1 MAVSSLRCRRAAL
14 LLLALVVCARSA
26 DAPKAQAPTLN
37 GLQRLIAGEPLPS
50 NAVSNVAARRAA
62 AASGARLRVVPG
74 RVLVKTDGTQ
84 PSTSLASL
92 AGRVGARAVTPK
104 AGGDFSILTLAP
116 DVDVRAV
123 ARELAAQ
130 PGVVYAEPDAIAYLT
145 YVPNDP
151 DYSFQ
156 WNFKKL
162 DMERTWDINRGGQS
176 SLVVAVI
183 DSGVAY
189 LDSGMFREASDLVGT
204 NFVAPRDF
212 IWERDTPFDLQGHGT
227 HVTGTIAQR
236 TGNDEGVAGMAFNV
250 SIMPIKAVS
259 TEWDDE
265 LGSPNFGSESIVAEA
280 VRYAADNGAKVI
292 NMSFGFDEP
301 VSAVR
306 DAITYAIGKGAFIV
320 AAAGNAGEEG
330 SPDAYPAAYASE
342 IEGLISVA
350 ALDFNLQRAPYSN
363 SNPYVEIAAPG
374 GDTTVDLNDDGYVD
388 GVLQQTLD
396 PDLVSL
402 GVFNEFGYFFFQGT
416 SMAAPH
422 VSGLGALLMTQG
434 VTDPKAVEAVIKRFA
449 TDIGPAGRD
458 NDTGFGVINPRATIR
473 GLGISK

>member
-306 DAITYAIGKGAFIV
+306 DAITYAIGKGAFVV

>member
-26 DAPKAQAPTLN
+26 DAPKAQTPTLN
-37 GLQRLIAGEPLPS
+37 GLQRLMAGEPLPS

-227 HVTGTIAQR
+227 HITGTIAQR

-306 DAITYAIGKGAFIV
+306 DAITYAIGKGAFVV

-342 IEGLISVA
+342 IEGFISVA